1 MMQLNLVDLSG
12 LEDGIC
18 RAWLDAVLP
27 GGTGWQICDAPEA
40 LPPEGRALLI
50 YDSPDR
56 QIAAALRAG
65 LPVEQAI
72 ADWQAG
78 AQAILAQWRR
88 GRRRLFLIDADAF
101 AAAPEALAERLAHW
115 LDCAVGP
122 VPEPDPA
129 PDPALEPAPAD
140 DIHGLLAAQAAL
152 ALPELRQLAD
162 ELEAGGLS
170 PRRAGIGSLAQLAAV
185 SAAWQARD
193 AADDDGDDDRADAA
207 QEQALQQA
215 QSLYDEE
222 IELLQLQ
229 LRTAQ
234 QALEREY
241 RDRLAE
247 RQAAAEQTRA
257 LRAELEQAQLHLS
270 TVRAE
275 QARQVAA
282 LLDGH
287 RDLMVARGALQAEL
301 NHSRHEIDALFA
313 STSWRVT
320 APLRRARRV
329 VAKPA

>member
-12 LEDGIC
+12 LGDGLC

-27 GGTGWQICDAPEA
+27 DVTDWQTCAAPEA

-50 YDSPDR
+50 YAAPDR

-65 LPVEQAI
+65 VPIEQAT
-72 ADWQAG
+72 ADWQSQ

-101 AAAPEALAERLAHW
+101 AAAPEALAERLAQW
-115 LDCAVGP
+115 LDCAAGP
-122 VPEPDPA
+122 VPA
-129 PDPALEPAPAD
+129 PDPALEPALPE

-162 ELEAGGLS
+162 ELEAGGVS
-170 PRRAGIGSLAQLAAV
+170 PRRAGTGSLAQLAAV
-185 SAAWQARD
+185 SAAWQDRD
-193 AADDDGDDDRADAA
+193 ARADDDQANAA
-207 QEQALQQA
+207 QDQALQQA
-215 QSLYDEE
+215 QSLFDEE

-247 RQAAAEQTRA
+247 RQTAADEIRA
-257 LRAELEQAQLHLS
+257 LRAELEQAHLHLS